1 MNKMFEKA
9 LIIIVIILVI
19 GFLIK
24 RKLPFWIGGIGEG
37 FVTKKLLQL
46 DPTHYKVLND
56 LLLPSKGSLD
66 VTQID
71 HIVVSN
77 YGIFCIET
85 KSYQGWIFGNA
96 NQEYWTQVIYHY
108 KKRFYNPL
116 RQNYAHVKAIEEL
129 VMPRY
134 HEVQIISLVAF
145 PDADKLKISGTDF
158 VGYARDV
165 VRKIQSFV
173 NPIITDSERDE
184 IYKILINANIQ
195 DKEVRKLHDKGVKKL
210 K

>member
-1 MNKMFEKA
+1 MFEKA